1 MTDEEL
7 EDLGDDDCELGVHS
21 LPQMQSSMTSD
32 MDIMS
37 YTPPQST
44 PKSMKGLA
52 KKEASKRKINMSGYI
67 LFSSEMR
74 AVIKAQHPDFS
85 FGDLSRLVGT
95 EWRNLDSSRK
105 AEYEER
111 AAKVAEQQE
120 RERGHHQTS
129 PRAGTPVGALIGVV
143 PPPTPMGMLNPSMT
157 PVSGMMGVYRTAM
170 MDRVEGMVS
179 MADIPP
185 HHMGM
190 PVFPQHLLPVM
201 AGFPGMPSF
210 GVNGTGIGAAAGNMH
225 GSQVGL
231 IGSGQQASPP
241 YPGQTHLGQ
250 PALHQPSTPVF
261 VSPPAKSKRLLHSE
275 AYLRYIEGLSAESS
289 TISKWDHALT
299 VKKQDVRLTK
309 EQESRLPSHWLKSKG
324 AHKTMADALWRLRDL
339 MLRDTLNIRQTHNL

>member
-7 EDLGDDDCELGVHS
+7 EDLGDDDGELGDHS

-129 PRAGTPVGALIGVV
+129 PRAG
-143 PPPTPMGMLNPSMT
+143 
-157 PVSGMMGVYRTAM
+157 
-170 MDRVEGMVS
+170 
-179 MADIPP
+179 
-185 HHMGM
+185 
-190 PVFPQHLLPVM
+190 
-201 AGFPGMPSF
+201 
-210 GVNGTGIGAAAGNMH
+210 VNGTGIGAAAGNMH

-241 YPGQTHLGQ
+241 CPGQSHLGQ